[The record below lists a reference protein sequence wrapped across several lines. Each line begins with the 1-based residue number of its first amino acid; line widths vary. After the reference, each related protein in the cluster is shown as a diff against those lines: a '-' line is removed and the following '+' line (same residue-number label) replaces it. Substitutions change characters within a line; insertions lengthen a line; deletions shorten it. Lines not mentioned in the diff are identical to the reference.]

1 MLKMTIT
8 TTITPR
14 PMQTHA
20 MMPIQLSVR
29 LEVGAM
35 LEEGS
40 RLLSSGTLTEGREI
54 ELEDSS
60 GSEDTSDED
69 SSASSGASRDVVG
82 RFWLVVDGVCEGCC
96 VPVFSELCVCCAGG
110 SEEGAVAGGSVTGGV
125 AGSGVDGSV
134 GVVGVS
140 EDGVVGSGV
149 GSTAGAVGSPVGT
162 VGSTVGVVGSVTGV
176 VGSAA
181 GGSDTGVRPM
191 TCCCVLVDGSTGV
204 SVANETVPNAET
216 MPNSIV
222 KTSKKALLCFF
233 KFETS

>member
-96 VPVFSELCVCCAGG
+96 VSVFSEFCAGCAGG
-110 SEEGAVAGGSVTGGV
+110 SEEGVVAGGSVTGGV
-125 AGSGVDGSV
+125 VCSGVDGSV

-140 EDGVVGSGV
+140 EEGVVGSGV
-149 GSTAGAVGSPVGT
+149 GSTTGAVGSPVGT
-162 VGSTVGVVGSVTGV
+162 VGSPVGVVGSVTGV

-191 TCCCVLVDGSTGV
+191 TCCVLVDGSTGV
-204 SVANETVPNAET
+204 SVANETVPNVET

>member
-110 SEEGAVAGGSVTGGV
+110 SEEG
-125 AGSGVDGSV
+125 
-134 GVVGVS
+134 
-140 EDGVVGSGV
+140 
-149 GSTAGAVGSPVGT
+149 
-162 VGSTVGVVGSVTGV
+162 
-176 VGSAA
+176 SAA

-204 SVANETVPNAET
+204 SVANETVPNVET